1 MGQPVDI
8 CTLSGYK
15 MRQVSVKTSKEDIEV
30 TKTGSNK
37 NGDTFV
43 VEGFHCA
50 FVVI

>member
-30 TKTGSNK
+30 TKEAIKMETLSLLR
-37 NGDTFV
+37 V
-43 VEGFHCA
+43 SIVHLL
-50 FVVI
+50 